1 MQAPDTNESDSC
13 DSDFEVME
21 GMQKETKTGNGV
33 PTSMTQSCSPDIGVS
48 DNEHDKDEDEKDL
61 ILVHHETPKGHEQPP
76 RASSS
81 QYMHHPPM
89 PFLEGQGG
97 AYTSFTPNAHS
108 HDARSRE
115 TYDPKYKLLVI
126 VLCLSMAH
134 CVPYNP
140 FKVLLSVI
148 LYAVM
153 HCILLEIVH
162 CTTQKQQRRNDAAD
176 EMLVYVISNTINA
189 TFVVSHFTY
198 SVYCAAY
205 EQCVDMSPRSSVACI
220 SFGLFLSHLC
230 RFIWQQWQL
239 HPHNDIVRVMLTY
252 VSQSKMDLCIVCVLI
267 VFHWIGGRTID
278 LLFIYCLKSLMIVV
292 IHINDTLN
300 IFFAKDVKMNIVAI
314 STYLIGVCGLS
325 VVFRVCL

>member
-1 MQAPDTNESDSC
+1 MASNISFVGKTNKKRSRRSRRISGLPPLQYPCNTAQHIGENAPVFSRRTRVRRKRIKTPQKRDILQSASTIHCNGSMQAPDTNESDSC

-230 RFIWQQWQL
+230 RFIW
-239 HPHNDIVRVMLTY
+239 
-252 VSQSKMDLCIVCVLI
+252 
-267 VFHWIGGRTID
+267 
-278 LLFIYCLKSLMIVV
+278 
-292 IHINDTLN
+292 
-300 IFFAKDVKMNIVAI
+300 
-314 STYLIGVCGLS
+314 
-325 VVFRVCL
+325 